1 MREFHS
7 VLITANFPPSYHERL
22 KALFAPAKVTF
33 CRADD
38 TEGIAAALVDADA
51 AVLGSDVNDTILTGK
66 KLTWIHC
73 DHSGLT
79 LSARPEVFERGIAVT
94 GAAGRSAPT
103 LAEHAIFFMLS
114 LTYDVYGLHDLQK
127 KHQWGGLPGYSD
139 RRGLFG
145 KTVGIVGLGHA
156 GAELA
161 RRCKAFGMRVL
172 AYKRSEKEDE
182 NVDVLYCAER
192 GDTIDPILRES
203 DFVVLMIGLNDET
216 YHMIGAQQLRQMKS
230 SAYLINMC
238 RGSVVDENAL
248 IDALKQGVI
257 SGAGLDTLEKEPPT
271 PDLPIWDAPN
281 VMITPHNTPTVPD
294 RWERSFQIVEENA
307 RRYREE
313 KSLLN
318 QITIRDLYTKRK

>member
-1 MREFHS
+1 
-7 VLITANFPPSYHERL
+7 
-22 KALFAPAKVTF
+22 
-33 CRADD
+33 
-38 TEGIAAALVDADA
+38 
-51 AVLGSDVNDTILTGK
+51 
-66 KLTWIHC
+66 
-73 DHSGLT
+73 
-79 LSARPEVFERGIAVT
+79 
-94 GAAGRSAPT
+94 
-103 LAEHAIFFMLS
+103 MLS